1 MRRYQPVLHGLLT
14 GLLQLTEVADYWPSS
29 FFLLKIERNGGLKK
43 DQGQHPAM
51 LTEQAW
57 SMNNLSCGFRRN
69 FFLRDA
75 VVSPDRTRW
84 VIYSVPRGIDRGP
97 YKTRKNERGQYLAIL
112 TEQSIKQL
120 ISPS

>member
-69 FFLRDA
+69 F
-75 VVSPDRTRW
+75 SCGTRW
-84 VIYSVPRGIDRGP
+84 LVPIEREGLFTA
-97 YKTRKNERGQYLAIL
+97 YRKVSIEVHIKLAKMNEANI
-112 TEQSIKQL
+112 
-120 ISPS
+120 